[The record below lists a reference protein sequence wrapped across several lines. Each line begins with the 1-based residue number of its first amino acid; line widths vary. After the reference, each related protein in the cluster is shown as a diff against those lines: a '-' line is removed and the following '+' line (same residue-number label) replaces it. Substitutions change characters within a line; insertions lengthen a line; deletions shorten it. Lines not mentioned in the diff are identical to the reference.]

1 MFADWLAMFVTYF
14 LIGWP
19 RSISCSLN
27 GCMCPQYSDWLTMP
41 FIFLMIGWPYLS
53 SVLIGWLCLFSCC
66 WLAGPICPLF
76 WLVDS
81 LCPSISSRLELKERL
96 ECKPFKWY
104 LDTVYPDL
112 KVPATS
118 KDTRYVAIKQG
129 QHAWGN
135 KNTSVSKSGSA
146 RISCQFASEPRS
158 GSLSIASWIR
168 IFCAKLFVL
177 FSYGH
182 WSWIRIRI

>member
-1 MFADWLAMFVTYF
+1 MVACV
-14 LIGWP
+14 
-19 RSISCSLN
+19 
-27 GCMCPQYSDWLTMP
+27 PQYSDWLTMP

-76 WLVDS
+76 WLFDS

-168 IFCAKLFVL
+168 IFCAKVFVL